1 MFLPDS
7 ELLQDVELRLHDPG
21 GVVGLADPGVSVG
34 YGDHGVNL
42 AKGPLWP
49 VME

>member
-7 ELLQDVELRLHDPG
+7 ELLQDVELRFHVPG
-21 GVVGLADPGVSVG
+21 GVVGLADPDVSVG